1 MVIPVII
8 GATGIEQRFKE
19 KFGIH
24 NRKAFSRFT
33 ATDSCTWNTIHNA
46 ESTAV

>member
-19 KFGIH
+19 TFGAH
-24 NRKAFSRFT
+24 TRKAF
-33 ATDSCTWNTIHNA
+33 NT
-46 ESTAV
+46 